1 MLAWDS
7 RSVVSRILIVFMRK
21 QTELVFVQTEV
32 LPRLSCWLLPED
44 AADKASIVLEAA
56 WKVLGA
62 LIGVRLP
69 AL

>member
-1 MLAWDS
+1 
-7 RSVVSRILIVFMRK
+7 MRK

-62 LIGVRLP
+62 LIGVQLP